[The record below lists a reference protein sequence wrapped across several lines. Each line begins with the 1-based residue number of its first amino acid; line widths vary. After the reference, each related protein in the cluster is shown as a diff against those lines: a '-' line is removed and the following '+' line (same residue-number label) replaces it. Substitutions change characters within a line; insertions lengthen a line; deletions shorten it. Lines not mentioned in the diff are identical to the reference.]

1 MKFTLL
7 ITSFFYCFS
16 LTAQTSGTLL
26 LEQPDMNQTH
36 ITFVYGGDVWVVK
49 IGEQKASRITSTSA
63 VESSPHFSPDGK
75 QIAFTSNRTGDAN
88 VYVVSINGGDPTR
101 LTYHPS
107 GSFVRGWANDGS
119 FIYYASSR
127 ETAPS
132 RHNKLWKVNATGGPE
147 TQLTTQWATDAEY
160 SPDGKSMVIDRVRR
174 WDKEWRVYRG
184 GQNTPISI
192 LNMENLS
199 ETLLP
204 NNQTTDVNPLWMD
217 DKIYFLSDRDSTM
230 NIWCYAIGSKALT
243 QITKLRGSDIK
254 SMTGNDT
261 QIVYERDGAFHLFDL
276 ATKKSVQLN
285 ITATGDFPWAQ
296 KTWED
301 VSKSVQ
307 YVSLSSSGKRAIM
320 QSRGEIFTVP
330 TEHGD
335 ARNITNSSDEA
346 DRRPIWSPLGD
357 KIAWFT
363 DAGGKGYVLRIASQD
378 GMSDI
383 KDISIGES
391 KLGWEPTWSPDGK
404 YIAFNDDDV
413 RVRLLNL
420 ETEKIETIDIGG
432 TNIERGDLGLT
443 WSPDSKWLAYSKT
456 SPNNFKRIY
465 IWSSET
471 KKAIAVTNEMAHSVS
486 PAWDLDRKH
495 LYFISSTNVALGS
508 GWANTSSMMSNPD
521 FTAYVIN
528 LRNEDPSPFELRS
541 DEEEADLKD
550 EKAEGK
556 DKDKKEDEKEEEN
569 LVQIDFD
576 RIEFRTI
583 PIPMKTRDY
592 GYVIAGPEGAFFIA
606 EYFNNTQGATIHK
619 FVLEDREAKKFTEG
633 ASQFTVS
640 ADGKKA
646 IARIGSS
653 WKVFDATA
661 GEGKGEALSVKLN
674 MHLDRQAEWKQIF
687 EEAWRYQRDYFYDP
701 EMHGRNWDRVYAR
714 YAPLVPHVKHRSSL
728 NYVLD
733 QMNGEL
739 SVGHSFVSG
748 GDYPETDRYPTG
760 LLGANLVTDK
770 GRWKIDRIF
779 NTESWNPNLSSP
791 LSKPGMKV
799 ETGNYI
805 VGINGKELKAED
817 NIFEALQ
824 GTSGVQTVLH
834 INSSPKFKGSWTEVV
849 KPLSN
854 ENALRQRTWIEDNRR
869 KVDELSGGKLA
880 YVWVPN
886 TAGAGFASFNR
897 YLFAQQDKLG
907 AVIDERFNGGGL
919 LDDYMVDLLTREL
932 RAAATNEVP
941 NGKPF
946 KLPAGIHGPKV
957 LLINELAGSGG
968 DYFPW
973 VFRHQNAGK
982 LIGQTTWGG
991 LVKSSTH
998 YQFIDGGQM
1007 TAPDNAIYDPIE
1019 KVWIGENKGIAPDI
1033 EVRQDAKSISEGND
1047 PQLERAVQELLK
1059 QLESIKEDDMTP
1071 PPYSKPAKLD

>member
-7 ITSFFYCFS
+7 IASFFYCFS

-36 ITFVYGGDVWVVK
+36 ITFIYGGDVWVVK

-75 QIAFTSNRTGDAN
+75 QIAFTSNRTGAAS

-107 GSFVRGWANDGS
+107 GSFVRGWANDGK

-127 ETAPS
+127 ETAPAQ
-132 RHNKLWKVNATGGPE
+132 HNKLWKVNLAGGPE
-147 TQLTTQWATDAEY
+147 IRLTTQWATDAEY

-192 LNMENLS
+192 LNMKTLS

-204 NNQTTDVNPLWMD
+204 NNQTTDVNPLWIK

-230 NIWCYAIGSKALT
+230 NIWRYSVDSKVLA
-243 QITKLRGSDIK
+243 QITKLRGADIK
-254 SMTGNDT
+254 AMAGNDT
-261 QIVYERDGAFHLFDL
+261 QIVYERDGAFHVFDL
-276 ATKKSVQLN
+276 ATTKSEQLN

-301 VSKSVQ
+301 VSSSIQ
-307 YVSLSSSGKRAIM
+307 SVSLSSSGKRAIM

-346 DRRPIWSPLGD
+346 DRRPIWSALGD

-420 ETEKIETIDIGG
+420 ETEKIKTIDIGR
-432 TNIERGDLGLT
+432 TNIERGALGLT

-471 KKAIAVTNEMAHSVS
+471 EKSIAVTNEMAHSVS

-495 LYFISSTNVALGS
+495 LYFISSTNLALGS
-508 GWANTSSMMSNPD
+508 GWANTSSMVSNPD

-528 LRNEDPSPFELRS
+528 LRNEDSSPFELRS
-541 DEEEADLKD
+541 DEEKADSKNKK
-550 EKAEGK
+550 EEGK
-556 DKDKKEDEKEEEN
+556 DKDKKEEKEE

-592 GYVIAGPEGAFFIA
+592 GSVVAGPKGSFFIT

-619 FVLEDREAKKFTEG
+619 FVLKNREAKKFTEG

-640 ADGKKA
+640 ADGNKA

-653 WKVFDATA
+653 WKVFNATA
-661 GEGKGEALSVKLN
+661 DKGKGEALNVKLN
-674 MHLDRQAEWKQIF
+674 MHLDRQTEWKQIF

-701 EMHGRNWDRVYAR
+701 EMHGRNWNRVYAR
-714 YAPLVPHVKHRSSL
+714 YAPLVPHIKHRSSL

-760 LLGANLVTDK
+760 LLGANFSTDK

-799 ETGNYI
+799 ESGNYI

-834 INSSPKFKGSWTEVV
+834 INSSPKFDGSWTEIV
-849 KPLSN
+849 KPLAN
-854 ENALRQRTWIEDNRR
+854 ENALRQRTWVEDNRR

-880 YVWVPN
+880 YVWIPN
-886 TAGAGFASFNR
+886 TGGSGFASFNR

-998 YQFIDGGQM
+998 YRFIDGGRM

-1019 KVWIGENKGIAPDI
+1019 KVWIGENIGIAPDI
-1033 EVRQDAKSISEGND
+1033 EVRQDAKSISEGKD

-1059 QLESIKEDDMTP
+1059 QLKGIKQEDMTP